1 LKIIF
6 EKVFN
11 AIDSSN
17 DNKIDKD
24 EFEGAKEVL
33 AKVELDNLTFAE
45 IDIDNSGHITID
57 EFMNIIMTL
66 IEKMEIDK
74 NGSEFLEAEN
84 QIERARP
91 DTPDD
96 TPINNRNSGKND
108 DADN

>member
-1 LKIIF
+1 MKIIF
-6 EKVFN
+6 EKVFD

-45 IDIDNSGHITID
+45 IDTDNSGHITID
-57 EFMNIIMTL
+57 EFMNIIMKL

-84 QIERARP
+84 QIERTRP

-96 TPINNRNSGKND
+96 TPNNDRNSGKND
-108 DADN
+108 DFDH